1 MANSID
7 RNELDEEKRF
17 YEKRSSQALKEI
29 TTIEDRKKFLEQ
41 KKQLLMQ
48 ENKSCKFVKTFQG
61 IAV

>member
-29 TTIEDRKKFLEQ
+29 TTIEDRKKSLEQ
-41 KKQLLMQ
+41 KKKLLMQ